1 MAIFHGRNGEL
12 SLITVTEVSMPRY
25 LTTAEVAG
33 ICRTSPETIRFW
45 RYAGKGPAWFRVG
58 RKVLYD
64 ADVFEAWLGDQQN
77 SSSERRAS

>member
-1 MAIFHGRNGEL
+1 
-12 SLITVTEVSMPRY
+12 MPRY

-45 RYAGKGPAWFRVG
+45 RYVGKGPQWFKVG

-64 ADVFEAWLGDQQN
+64 AAAFETWLKEAQQDGAT
-77 SSSERRAS
+77 ERHAS